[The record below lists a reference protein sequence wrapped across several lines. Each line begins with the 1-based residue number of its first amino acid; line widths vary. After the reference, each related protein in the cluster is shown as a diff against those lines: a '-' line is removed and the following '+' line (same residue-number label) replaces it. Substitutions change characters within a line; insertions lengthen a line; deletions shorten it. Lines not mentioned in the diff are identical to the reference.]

1 MLLWIIL
8 RKETVTIAAQSF
20 RNLEGVS
27 QTQGLSNQ
35 IRLVID
41 CTRQTVLLY
50 QTNRIMSKSQK
61 K

>member
-8 RKETVTIAAQSF
+8 GKEAVTIAVQGF
-20 RNLEGVS
+20 RSLEGVS
-27 QTQGLSNQ
+27 QPQGLSNQ

-50 QTNRIMSKSQK
+50 QTN
-61 K
+61 